1 MRTIFSKL
9 IDLVYLIVMM
19 IYIRITGE

>member
-19 IYIRITGE
+19 IYIRKIGE